1 MHHQTDEQSSRS
13 EKWQKFSD
21 NLEYA
26 WQLVNASGR
35 RAAAVMETTARVKCR
50 IGYDGGLTTWISAKQ
65 IPEVNY
71 HISWIMTKI
80 SIMRRTSCSSLSRVL
95 STCSSCSTSP
105 TSPTSS
111 SQDYEKFYNVSSNNT
126 KWEYEWTSTGKP
138 VTPWIATRKRVTG
151 KEFALIS
158 ERPNLRNAG
167 RQELLG
173 HYANAQ
179 VKPHLEQQNSGEL
192 ITAEHKVLIETCE
205 SGNNRR
211 YAIVWQNVAA
221 QRSATKQ
228 NFLEPT
234 RKPKVIYT
242 DNSWNLA
249 FMKSFALLLQSTNQR
264 SKLVETT
271 KT

>member
-1 MHHQTDEQSSRS
+1 
-13 EKWQKFSD
+13 
-21 NLEYA
+21 
-26 WQLVNASGR
+26 
-35 RAAAVMETTARVKCR
+35 
-50 IGYDGGLTTWISAKQ
+50 
-65 IPEVNY
+65 
-71 HISWIMTKI
+71 
-80 SIMRRTSCSSLSRVL
+80 MRRTSCSSLSRVL

-111 SQDYEKFYNVSSNNT
+111 SQDYEKFYYVSSNNT

-138 VTPWIATRKRVTG
+138 VTAWIATRKRVTG
-151 KEFALIS
+151 KEFTLIS

-167 RQELLG
+167 GPELLG

-211 YAIVWQNVAA
+211 YAIVWQSVAA

-249 FMKSFALLLQSTNQR
+249 LMKSFALLLQSTNQR